1 VTPVFRWQ
9 IRIRKEDLAYPVR
22 VLHCYRLA
30 LSGLTGIV
38 VELSEA
44 QDVPGD
50 FKEIGLSVLDRNRQG
65 DGNFPSIV
73 GCNAWL
79 ETRCEEKAVTF
90 RSLPEHA
97 AQHRMHASARNIGMI
112 VIAEETGAV
121 TILSH
126 ANRNQCDAWRASLE
140 KPFVFGLID
149 PRTRV
154 QEDLGQRPAVLFA
167 VGLNRAT

>member
-1 VTPVFRWQ
+1 MPQDFLCRIVWARLRSLYVILEVVTPVFRWQ

-97 AQHRMHASARNIGMI
+97 AQPPDACL
-112 VIAEETGAV
+112 GA
-121 TILSH
+121 
-126 ANRNQCDAWRASLE
+126 
-140 KPFVFGLID
+140 
-149 PRTRV
+149 
-154 QEDLGQRPAVLFA
+154 
-167 VGLNRAT
+167 